1 MSSVPAADTAA
12 EGEDE
17 GRSPI
22 AAEVT
27 SSEHV
32 GEPADEADNEEDV
45 AYDEEPDEAG
55 HRADNNF
62 AEVCLSCVE

>member
-27 SSEHV
+27 ALEHV
-32 GEPADEADNEEDV
+32 EEPADEANNEEDV
-45 AYDEEPDEAG
+45 AYDEEPDEVG
-55 HRADNNF
+55 HRADNSF
-62 AEVCLSCVE
+62 GEVCFSYAD